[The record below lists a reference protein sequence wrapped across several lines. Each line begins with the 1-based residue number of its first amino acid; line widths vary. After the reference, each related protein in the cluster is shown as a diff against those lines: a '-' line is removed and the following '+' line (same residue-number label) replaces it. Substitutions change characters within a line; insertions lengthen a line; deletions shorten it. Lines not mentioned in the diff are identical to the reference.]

1 MNPPRPVPP
10 APGQIGFP
18 RPRLSR
24 RDRLIGGGL
33 RLLAALKAARWLGAP
48 AAGVIVTLH
57 HVRPARGADFDP
69 LSHLSVTPEFL
80 DRFLSEMARA
90 GWRFVTPT
98 ELLEPAGAG
107 ALRRMAVT
115 LDDGYRDNS
124 EHAAPVFRRHGCP
137 FTIYVTPG
145 FCDRSAEIWW
155 EAITLVIARADRME
169 AEPGGP
175 PALVTR
181 TADQKDAAFRIWVDY
196 LAGSVDETQQRQLIR
211 RLCDRHGVDLRA
223 LAADLVMDW
232 DEVRAIARD
241 PLCTI
246 GAHTMTHPALK
257 RLPEPEARREM
268 RESADRIEQE
278 TGTRPTTLA
287 FPYGYSTAAGP
298 REARLAAEEGFVASF
313 TTRPG
318 CVPLG
323 RAGHGLPRISLN
335 GNYQDVRLYPALFA
349 PNLWRLAGW
358 LKKSGIRRGH
368 PPAAPSTG
376 SPHPQ
381 V

>member
-1 MNPPRPVPP
+1 M
-10 APGQIGFP
+10 IG
-18 RPRLSR
+18 R
-24 RDRLIGGGL
+24 GL
-33 RLLAALKAARWLGAP
+33 RLLAALKAGRWLGAP
-48 AAGVIVTLH
+48 AARVVVTLH
-57 HVRPARGADFDP
+57 HVRPALSAADFDP

-80 DRFLSEMARA
+80 DRFLAEMASA

-98 ELLEPAGAG
+98 ELLEPAVPGASH
-107 ALRRMAVT
+107 RMVVT
-115 LDDGYRDNS
+115 LDDGYRDNA

-155 EAITLVIARADRME
+155 EALERIIARTDRME
-169 AEPGGP
+169 ADPGGP
-175 PALVTR
+175 PALATG
-181 TADQKDAAFRIWVDY
+181 TADEKNAAFRIWIDY
-196 LAGSVDETQQRQLIR
+196 LAGSVDEAKQRQLIR
-211 RLCDRHGVDLRA
+211 RLCDRYGVDLAA
-223 LAADLVMDW
+223 LAAELVMDW

-257 RLPEPEARREM
+257 RLPEAEARREM
-268 RESADRIEQE
+268 RESADRIERE
-278 TGTRPTTLA
+278 IGTRPATLA

-298 REARLAAEEGFVASF
+298 REARLAAEEGFAASF

-318 CVPLG
+318 CVDLEC
-323 RAGHGLPRISLN
+323 AGHGLPRISLN

-349 PNLWRLAGW
+349 PNLWRLADW
-358 LKKSGIRRGH
+358 LKSAARRFH
-368 PPAAPSTG
+368 PPVAPSTG